1 MRNKEGNNMRETRP
15 NRYDDFE
22 LLTDFG
28 NLYEAHCKCRL
39 GKRWKDSVAIYDIRA
54 LECTLYL
61 QYLLKTG
68 KYKIS
73 RYHCF
78 TINERGKQ
86 RDIKSTQYKDRVVQ
100 KCLTDQIIRPH
111 IMPKLI
117 YDNGASVRGKGTDF
131 ALDRLKAHLQDY
143 YRKYGSEG
151 WILVGDFSKFFDSI
165 NHEYINS
172 LYAKEYKDELI
183 MAMIRHIHASIPGG
197 VGVPLGNELSQ
208 IDALLVISDIDHGIK
223 EQLHR
228 KWYNRY
234 NDDFYILG
242 RTKEE
247 LKCCLDWIEGRITQ
261 RGLKLNTNKTKIVS
275 LQAGINFLGFHTY
288 MTKSGKVVMR
298 IKAKSKSRE
307 RQKLRKH
314 KKKLLAGEMTMAA
327 VREGYQSWK
336 AHAERG
342 NTYYVLQEMDCYFYG
357 LFYDYITDE
366 EKVRYEKLKISQS
379 IRVAKRKAR
388 RNKQN
393 GKSIKQLTGRRE
405 DQGHDND
412 IQR

>member
-1 MRNKEGNNMRETRP
+1 MKETRP
-15 NRYDDFE
+15 NKYDNFE
-22 LLTDFG
+22 ILTDFG

-61 QYLLKTG
+61 QYLLTTG
-68 KYKIS
+68 RYKIS
-73 RYHCF
+73 RYHSF

-86 RDIKSTQYKDRVVQ
+86 RNIKSTQYKDRVVQ

-131 ALDRLKAHLQDY
+131 ALDRLKEHMQQY
-143 YRKYGSEG
+143 FRKYGSEG
-151 WILVGDFSKFFDSI
+151 WVLVGDFSKFFDSI
-165 NHEYINS
+165 NHEHINS
-172 LYAKEYKDELI
+172 LYEKEYKDEKI

-197 VGVPLGNELSQ
+197 IGVPLGNELSQ
-208 IDALLVISDIDHGIK
+208 IDALLEISDIDHSIK

-228 KWYNRY
+228 KWYGRY
-234 NDDFYILG
+234 NDDFYIIG
-242 RTKEE
+242 NTKEE
-247 LKCCLDWIEGRITQ
+247 LKHCLEWITKQAEA
-261 RGLKLNTNKTKIVS
+261 RGLRLNTKKTKIVS

-314 KKKLLAGEMTMAA
+314 KKKLIAGEMTMAA
-327 VREGYQSWK
+327 VREGYKAWK
-336 AHAERG
+336 AHASRG

-357 LFYDYITDE
+357 LFYEYITDE
-366 EKVRYEKLKISQS
+366 EKVKYEKLKISQS

-388 RNKQN
+388 RKNKH
-393 GKSIKQLTGRRE
+393 GKSIKQLADRRKS
-405 DQGHDND
+405 
-412 IQR
+412 